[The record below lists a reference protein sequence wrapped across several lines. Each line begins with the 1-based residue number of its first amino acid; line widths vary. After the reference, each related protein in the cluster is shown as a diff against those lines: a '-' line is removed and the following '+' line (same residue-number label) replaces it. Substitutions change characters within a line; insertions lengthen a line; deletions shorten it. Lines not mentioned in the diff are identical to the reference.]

1 MCTYCG
7 CRSIELIGRLSA
19 QHDEIVNA
27 TSALRVASTAQD
39 VHAAADACAGIA
51 ELLHPHTRLEER
63 GLFTE
68 MRRDDAFTAHIDT
81 LCAEHRAIDVE
92 LDAVAAGNLGRVAP
106 LIRLLRDHI
115 DKEEN
120 GLFPAALASLENEQ
134 WDRLHEQQEDPDP
147 GTSPSGPDRATT
159 KGRT

>member
-1 MCTYCG
+1 MCSYCG
-7 CRSIELIGRLSA
+7 CRNIELIGRLSA

-27 TSALRVASTAQD
+27 TSALRT
-39 VHAAADACAGIA
+39 AAAEQDLDAAAVACAGIA
-51 ELLHPHTRLEER
+51 RLLGPHTRLEER

-68 MRRDDAFTAHIDT
+68 MRRDDAFTAHIDA
-81 LCAEHRAIDVE
+81 LCEEHRAIDGE
-92 LDAVAAGNLGRVAP
+92 LDAVAAGDLGRITP

-134 WDRLHEQQEDPDP
+134 WDRLHVQQEDPAP
-147 GTSPSGPDRATT
+147 GRTPVGSTT